1 MRNEY
6 DRYGLSKLRSLV
18 GTLQIL
24 GAIGLIGGFYTPW
37 IGQFSAA
44 GLALLMLCG
53 VILRIKIKDTLV
65 QTLPAFAY
73 MLLNASIL
81 FFGY

>member
-53 VILRIKIKDTLV
+53 VILRIKIKDTFV

-73 MLLNASIL
+73 MLLNAYIL
-81 FFGY
+81 FVGY